1 MRLSMDQ
8 FREWL
13 GQIDVLKAYYAR
25 LSERERYIV
34 LASVAGGVVFLMFL
48 VYSALAVTTSSM
60 AGRIDKNRQALR
72 SMDELRA
79 KFIQTEHQV
88 GEMEQMIRRT
98 APDFQLATHL
108 EKLAQKDGVSIES
121 VKDKR
126 ADQGND
132 FYKETQVAVTIKQ
145 LTLRG
150 LINFLFDVENSKEL
164 LRITSLQVKPSFQDP
179 TQLNAN
185 FVVSTFQPTQG
196 L

>member
-34 LASVAGGVVFLMFL
+34 LASVAGGIVFVMFL

-60 AGRIDKNRQALR
+60 AGRIDKNRLALR

-108 EKLAQKDGVSIES
+108 EKLAQKDGVSIDS
-121 VKDKR
+121 LKDKP
-126 ADQGND
+126 APSND
-132 FYKETQVAVTIKQ
+132 LYTERQVSVVVKQ

-164 LRITSLQVKPSFQDP
+164 LRVTSLQVKPSFQDP